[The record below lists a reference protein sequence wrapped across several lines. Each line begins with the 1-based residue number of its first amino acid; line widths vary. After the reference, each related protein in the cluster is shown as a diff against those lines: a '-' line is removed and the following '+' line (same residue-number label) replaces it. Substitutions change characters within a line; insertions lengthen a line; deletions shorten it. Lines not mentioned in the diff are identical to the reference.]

1 MEKQTDLRIRS
12 YGRTELLLHYNPQ
25 LAPNSAYRKFS
36 EWINHYSGL
45 AALGDRERPVG
56 IGNIYIKEM

>member
-36 EWINHYSGL
+36 EWIQPL
-45 AALGDRERPVG
+45 FRPCRAWRP
-56 IGNIYIKEM
+56 